1 MSNAILA
8 GLVLGAL
15 FTAFPSGAAVYKCTD
30 KNGQQTFSGQPCA
43 TNAQIVKVQTHTP
56 SAAEVERAKNEMDE
70 LERGFAESSKL
81 REAARLQEEIRIKQ
95 RERDNE
101 IAMLRERQATA
112 SNNLAGAEYYSGL
125 ATEMQAVTARYQG
138 EIEILQ
144 KQLADVRS
152 GD

>member
-8 GLVLGAL
+8 GLVLGVL
-15 FTAFPSGAAVYKCTD
+15 ITSFPSGAAVYKCTD
-30 KNGQQTFSGQPCA
+30 KNGHQTFSGQPCA
-43 TNAQIVKVQTHTP
+43 TNAQIVKVQTYTP
-56 SAAEVERAKNEMDE
+56 SAEEVERAKNEMAD
-70 LERGFAESSKL
+70 LEKGSEESRKQ
-81 REAARLQEEIRIKQ
+81 RESARLEEEIRIKQ
-95 RERDNE
+95 RELDNE

-112 SNNLAGAEYYSGL
+112 ANNLAGAEYYSGL

-152 GD
+152 RD